1 MEVLGFILVL
11 FALMVI
17 LPLAVCLTISLVLW
31 MIDNAIRNTAT
42 FLDAYAAEFD
52 YQATAR

>member
-17 LPLAVCLTISLVLW
+17 LPLTISLVLW
-31 MIDNAIRNTAT
+31 MIENAIRNTAT